1 MKIEKIKKLANDLL
15 LEPNDEVIELTKK
28 LLASIDESL
37 HELEWMDLEGIK
49 PLSHI
54 NEKEIAFEDLRED
67 VVDSTKKIEKKDLL
81 ANAANSNDDLVIMKR
96 VVNEE

>member
-15 LEPNDEVIELTKK
+15 LEPDNEVVQLTRK
-28 LLASIDESL
+28 LLASIDKSL
-37 HELEWMDLEGIK
+37 QELEWIDLENIK

-54 NEKEIAFEDLRED
+54 NEKEVDFECLRDDEINL
-67 VVDSTKKIEKKDLL
+67 DSTIKKSDLL
-81 ANAANSNDDLVIMKR
+81 ANAASHDENLVIMKR